1 MILDSHGCEVYSSGS
16 MRILFNTWPRKYA
29 EIHLRELEESR
40 VSLFAN

>member
-1 MILDSHGCEVYSSGS
+1 

-40 VSLFAN
+40 VSLFAASLLSTGCFLSFQEP